1 MNTKVQR
8 FLAGIALTTMFGF
21 TVFHYEPNQ
30 ATAEVSRV
38 EGLYIFTDSKPVMPY
53 DSLGR
58 VEAGFVTGTQYES
71 IRTNLINRAKKKY
84 PEAEGLM
91 LSLNKQGIDQCLVI
105 KFRK

>member
-1 MNTKVQR
+1 MNTSVR
-8 FLAGIALTTMFGF
+8 SFMAGIALTTIFGF

-38 EGLYIFTDSKPVMPY
+38 DGLFIFTDSKPVMPY
-53 DSLGR
+53 DSLGQLD
-58 VEAGFVTGTQYES
+58 AGFVTGTQYES